1 MANSTLSYIDSGA
14 YRYSIGDIIKINSNW
29 YQDLDDA
36 SPSPNDISAY
46 LSDTTFKIIEIYN
59 LEANSSWKNPIH
71 VQVVSSSN
79 LTIGGTGM
87 IRANQIVS
95 GSGGTPLFTVG
106 TASVKAYDT
115 RNNSYPSTGGWFESA
130 MINWS
135 GFAGTSENPIVD
147 YHIYYRE
154 TNDAGNTPNQNGWS
168 TWLGVTGSAGTSG
181 SFKIGSVNQGSSDS
195 SWGNRNQWYQFVVIG
210 ILKDGNNTGW
220 SCTTNWLRKSNAYVQ
235 VFNGN
240 NATSGST
247 TSVYQF
253 SGYPIVMPSCGFTK
267 TGYTFSG
274 WTESSNNTGT
284 VYTASQRVSGLSDA
298 TRNWWAKWTPI
309 SYKIT
314 YDENGGSSVSDKT
327 YTIETDLTL
336 SSAPTK
342 KGYSFNGWKLSNA
355 VGNWAAK
362 TYSVSAHMGTG
373 KYGNITLVAQ
383 WKVIDY
389 SITYTLNGGTASSN
403 PISYNIETTTFTLKN
418 PTKMGYTF
426 TGWTDGNGVTSMNVS
441 VFKGT
446 TGNLSYTANWTVH
459 KLIVNYYSNYA
470 TEANFADN
478 YALLNEVSKDVN
490 ILVHSR
496 EFKYDTEYSTGL
508 HNYSES
514 GNVLYMKRLGYTAT
528 GNWGT
533 SPDGGTLIGEDDSF
547 ISGQAIAEKV
557 GLSLTSGNASI
568 NLYAQW
574 NPANIVFYR
583 QLSDGW
589 HLCNS
594 YFRPP
599 NSDWKQAIMF
609 KKIKDTWY
617 RSILK

>member
-1 MANSTLSYIDSGA
+1 MATSVSSIDYGG
-14 YRYSIGDIIKINSNW
+14 YRYSVGDVIMVNTEYFAYSIG
-29 YQDLDDA
+29 
-36 SPSPNDISAY
+36 
-46 LSDTTFKIIEIYN
+46 
-59 LEANSSWKNPIH
+59 
-71 VQVVSSSN
+71 SSSASTYMAN
-79 LTIGGTGM
+79 AMTKQWQIKELYIADSTSTPNFPVSLTAYSGSGSGCVTLD
-87 IRANQIVS
+87 NIVA

-115 RNNSYPSTGGWFESA
+115 RNDSYPSTGGWFESA

-168 TWLGVTGSAGTSG
+168 TWLIVTDSAGTSG
-181 SFKIGSVNQGSSDS
+181 SFKIGSVNQGSSDL
-195 SWGNRNQWYQFVVIG
+195 SWGNRNQWYQFCVIG

-247 TSVYQF
+247 SSIYQF

-284 VYTASQRVSGLSDA
+284 VYTAKQRVSGLSDA

-342 KGYSFNGWKLSNA
+342 KGYSFNGWKLSNT
-355 VGNWAAK
+355 VGNWIAK

-383 WKVIDY
+383 WKIIDY
-389 SITYTLNGGTASSN
+389 SITYALNDGTVSSEN
-403 PISYNIETTTFTLKN
+403 PAKYNIETETFTLNN
-418 PTKMGYTF
+418 PTKTGYTF

-441 VFKGT
+441 VLQGT
-446 TGNLSYTANWTVH
+446 TGNLSFTANWIVH
-459 KLIVNYYSNYA
+459 KLTVNYYSNYA

-478 YALLNEVSKDVN
+478 YELLNEVSKDVN
-490 ILVHSR
+490 VLVHSR
-496 EFKYDTEYSTGL
+496 EFKYDTEYNTGL

-547 ISGQAIAEKV
+547 SSGQAMAEKV
-557 GLSLTSGNASI
+557 GLSLASDNTSI

-583 QLSDGW
+583 PPSDSW

-599 NSDWKQAIMF
+599 NSDWKPAIMF